1 MTVSPI
7 LERLHAEGYRDT
19 QPRRLVVE
27 ALGAMKKP
35 GSPYDIQKWIA
46 HKYGNISPVTVY
58 RVTELLLSLGLAHK
72 HPCSGALALC
82 AHPNKHGAHAYL
94 HCHSCGKSE
103 EFFSTALQSTAVN
116 EAKTRGYSSPTTLLE
131 ISGTCRDCR

>member
-1 MTVSPI
+1 MQISPI
-7 LERLHAEGYRDT
+7 LERLHAQGYRDT

-27 ALGAMKKP
+27 ALTAMKQP

-46 HKYGNISPVTVY
+46 AKYGNISPVTVY
-58 RVTELLLSLGLAHK
+58 RVTELLLTLGLAHK

-82 AHPNKHGAHAYL
+82 AHPDKHGAHAYL

-103 EFFSTALQSTAVN
+103 EFFSPALQDAAHK
-116 EAKTRGYSSPTTLLE
+116 EATKRHYSSPTTLLE